1 MQGVVS
7 SPRTAFV
14 NREFTAVLKGVIVEL
29 KQSFVME
36 MHWHYNPPI

>member
-1 MQGVVS
+1 MQGVFYG
-7 SPRTAFV
+7 PRTAFV
-14 NREFTAVLKGVIVEL
+14 NREFTAVLEGVVVEP